1 MNRVFPSIVMAL
13 AIMGGVSAQTPN
25 TWSRTTSPIEA
36 DTIIVSRV
44 VDGDYMVSRM
54 LIKETSPDNN
64 EFEVRY
70 QINLAKL
77 ISTYD
82 NNATEIEGLHSFIE
96 TITNDSLKR
105 VTQFKIVG
113 YASPDGP
120 LKLNEKLSN
129 ERAQD
134 FCTYIE
140 EKYDIAECPHST
152 DAVALKWIDTEQA
165 VMNSTLS
172 NKNEVLSLVRSSQPQ
187 MAIEAKLKAMPD
199 VWDYFK
205 RVILPPM
212 RCVAIHVKYN
222 AWLSI
227 EESVLIEEP
236 KPTVVVEVIE
246 KCKPRKMDDGVS
258 GILFMNPTQQ
268 FDYNTDKMKLKAKG
282 QRAKFK
288 ERDKR
293 RW

>member
-1 MNRVFPSIVMAL
+1 
-13 AIMGGVSAQTPN
+13 MGGASAQTPN
-25 TWSRTTSPIEA
+25 TWSTTTPPIET

-44 VDGDYMVSRM
+44 VDGDYMVSQM

-77 ISTYD
+77 ISSYD

-96 TITNDSLKR
+96 TITNDSLRR

-120 LKLNEKLSN
+120 LKLNEKLAN

-140 EKYDIAECPHST
+140 EKYDIAECPHSN

-172 NKNEVLSLVRSSQPQ
+172 NKNEVLSLIRSSQPQ
-187 MAIEAKLKAMPD
+187 MTIETKLKAMPN

-205 RVILPPM
+205 STILPPM

-227 EESVLIEEP
+227 EERVLIEQP
-236 KPTVVVEVIE
+236 KPTVVVEVRE
-246 KCKPRKMDDGVS
+246 KCKPKRMDDGIT
-258 GILFMNPTQQ
+258 GILFMNPAQQ
-268 FDYNTDKMKLKAKG
+268 FDYDTEKVKFKAKG
-282 QRAKFK
+282 QRTKLK
-288 ERDKR
+288 ERGDWGKVR
-293 RW
+293 EKQRW